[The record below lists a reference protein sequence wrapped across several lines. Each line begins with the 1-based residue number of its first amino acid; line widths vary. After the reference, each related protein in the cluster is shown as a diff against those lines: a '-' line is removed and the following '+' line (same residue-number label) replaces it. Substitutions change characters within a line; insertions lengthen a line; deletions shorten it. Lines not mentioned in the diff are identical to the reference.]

1 MGFTLPLALL
11 GVLAVAA
18 PIVIHLLR
26 QRDVPTRS
34 LPTVALLRRA
44 TAESRRK
51 LRLRDR
57 LLLLLR
63 ALAILAFAIGVS
75 GPWLASSRA
84 FDDGRRAS
92 IAIVLDDSMSMARRE
107 DGTRLLATATARALD
122 QLDALPSDSEVALIL
137 AGAPARLVV
146 PRTREHARIR
156 RALASLPDVS
166 ARGTALPEALELA
179 RSSLSGAAQPRR
191 VVVLSDF
198 AAHARLTEV
207 PPTRGIEWA
216 LEPLAPAAPANAA
229 ILEAHAAPDPT
240 TPGRLSIEVVL
251 RAPVGRHTLEVSHDD
266 VVLGRTEVVVEP
278 GTEAGALVHAARATV
293 HVTPPPVPDATVRVI
308 LEDTRDDALDVDD
321 MRGVLLRPGAAL
333 RALLVD
339 GEPHPSRDRDEV
351 GFLARAIEA
360 TPHDDGGIAF
370 RVIDPDAFTPS
381 ALDEI
386 DVVVLANVAT
396 LSPRDAES
404 LRRFVEAGGGLLVA
418 VGERVDPRVLRAQ
431 LPWLPASPRAARALP
446 EGTTLR
452 SIGPLPAIDAR
463 VSRLVA
469 LEPALG
475 AEVAIET
482 AGADE
487 GAPVLVRDAFGEG
500 RVAVLAIPVDDD
512 WSELPYSPGYL
523 PLVSVLLRDL
533 AGSGRA
539 PSAVLLAGASVEL
552 SPRHLVR
559 APDGTVHEPVEGRFD
574 ETAAPGVYRV
584 LDGDEVMSSFVVAP
598 PASESDLTPGTPPS
612 AESDGEN
619 SRGTERRKRPID
631 PWFFLL
637 GGLCLLGEA
646 WLRAR

>member
-11 GVLAVAA
+11 GALAVAA
-18 PIVIHLLR
+18 PILIHLLR

-63 ALAILAFAIGVS
+63 ALAVLAFALGAS

-107 DGTRLLATATARALD
+107 SGERLLATAIARAND
-122 QLDALPSDSEVALIL
+122 QLDALPPDSEVALVL

-146 PRTREHARIR
+146 PRTRELARVR
-156 RALASLPDVS
+156 RALAALPDTS
-166 ARGTALPEALELA
+166 ARGTALSEALELA
-179 RSSLSGAAQPRR
+179 RASLSGAAQPRR
-191 VVVLSDF
+191 VVVFSDF
-198 AAHARLTEV
+198 AAHARLTEL

-216 LEPLAPAAPANAA
+216 LEALAPAAPANAA

-251 RAPVGRHTLEVSHDD
+251 RAPEGRHALEVVHDD
-266 VVLGRTEVVVEP
+266 VVLGRTEVGVEP
-278 GTEAGALVHAARATV
+278 GVEVAALVHPARATV
-293 HVTPPPVPDATVRVI
+293 HVTPPPVPDATVRLVI
-308 LEDTRDDALDVDD
+308 EDALDLDD
-321 MRGVLLRPGAAL
+321 ARGVLLRPSAAL
-333 RALLVD
+333 RTLLVD

-351 GFLARAIEA
+351 GFLARALEA

-370 RVIDPDAFTPS
+370 RIVDPDAFAPS

-396 LSPRDAES
+396 LRPRDAES
-404 LRRFVEAGGGLLVA
+404 LRRFVEQGGGLLVA
-418 VGERVDPRVLRAQ
+418 VGERVEPRVLRAQ

-446 EGTTLR
+446 EQTTLR
-452 SIGPLPAIDAR
+452 SVGRLPTLDAR
-463 VSRLVA
+463 VSRVVV

-475 AEVAIET
+475 ADVLVET

-487 GAPVLVRDAFGEG
+487 GAPVLVRSTFGEG
-500 RVAVLAIPVDDD
+500 RVAVLAIPVDDA

-523 PLVSVLLRDL
+523 PLVSELLRDL
-533 AGSGRA
+533 AAARRA
-539 PSAVLLAGASVEL
+539 PSAMLSAGASIEL
-552 SPRHLVR
+552 APQSLVR
-559 APDGTVHEPVEGRFD
+559 APDGTVHEPVDGRFD
-574 ETAAPGVYRV
+574 DTAAPGVYRV
-584 LDGDEVMSSFVVAP
+584 LDGDDVKSSFVVAS
-598 PASESDLTPGTPPS
+598 PASESDLTPGSPPEVT
-612 AESDGEN
+612 AGDTN
-619 SRGTERRKRPID
+619 GTRSERRRRPID

-637 GGLCLLGEA
+637 GGLCLLGEG

>member
-11 GVLAVAA
+11 GALAVAA
-18 PIVIHLLR
+18 PILIHLLR

-63 ALAILAFAIGVS
+63 ALAVLAFAIGAS

-107 DGTRLLATATARALD
+107 SGERLFATAIARAND
-122 QLDALPSDSEVALIL
+122 QLDALPPDSEVALVL

-146 PRTREHARIR
+146 PRTRELTRVR
-156 RALASLPDVS
+156 RALAALPDTT
-166 ARGTALPEALELA
+166 ARGTALSEALELA
-179 RSSLSGAAQPRR
+179 RASLSGAAQPRR
-191 VVVLSDF
+191 VIVFSDF
-198 AAHARLTEV
+198 AAHARLTEL

-216 LEPLAPAAPANAA
+216 LEPLAPSAPANAA

-251 RAPVGRHTLEVSHDD
+251 RAPEGRHALEVVHDD

-278 GTEAGALVHAARATV
+278 GAEAGALVHPARATV
-293 HVTPPPVPDATVRVI
+293 HVTPPPVPDATVRLVI
-308 LEDTRDDALDVDD
+308 EDALDLDD
-321 MRGVLLRPGAAL
+321 ARGVLLRPSAAL

-370 RVIDPDAFTPS
+370 RVVDPDAFAPS
-381 ALDEI
+381 ALEEV

-396 LSPRDAES
+396 LRPRDAES

-418 VGERVDPRVLRAQ
+418 MGERVEPRVLRGQ

-446 EGTTLR
+446 ELTTLR
-452 SIGPLPAIDAR
+452 SVGRLPALDAR
-463 VSRLVA
+463 VSRVVV
-469 LEPALG
+469 LEPSLG
-475 AEVAIET
+475 AEVLVET

-487 GAPVLVRDAFGEG
+487 GAPVLVRSAFGEG
-500 RVAVLAIPVDDD
+500 RVAVLAVPVDDA

-523 PLVSVLLRDL
+523 PLVSELLRDL
-533 AGSGRA
+533 AAARRA
-539 PSAVLLAGASVEL
+539 PSAVLSAGASIEL
-552 SPRHLVR
+552 APRHLVR
-559 APDGTVHEPVEGRFD
+559 APDGSIHEPVEGRFD
-574 ETAAPGVYRV
+574 DTAAPGVYRV
-584 LDGDEVMSSFVVAP
+584 LDGDEVKSSFVVAS
-598 PASESDLTPGTPPS
+598 PASESDLTPGSPPEATAGDDTNGARS
-612 AESDGEN
+612 
-619 SRGTERRKRPID
+619 ERRRRPID

-637 GGLCLLGEA
+637 GGLCLLGEG

>member
-11 GVLAVAA
+11 GALAVAA
-18 PIVIHLLR
+18 PILIHLLR

-63 ALAILAFAIGVS
+63 ALAVLAFAIGAS

-107 DGTRLLATATARALD
+107 SGERLFATAIARAND
-122 QLDALPSDSEVALIL
+122 QLDALPPDSEVALVL

-146 PRTREHARIR
+146 PRTRELTRVR
-156 RALASLPDVS
+156 RALAALPDTT
-166 ARGTALPEALELA
+166 ARGTALSEALELA
-179 RSSLSGAAQPRR
+179 RASLSGAAQPRR
-191 VVVLSDF
+191 VIVFSDF
-198 AAHARLTEV
+198 AAHARLTEL

-216 LEPLAPAAPANAA
+216 LEPLAPSAPANAA

-251 RAPVGRHTLEVSHDD
+251 RAPEGRHALEVVHDD

-278 GTEAGALVHAARATV
+278 GAEAGALVHAARATV
-293 HVTPPPVPDATVRVI
+293 HVTPPPVPDATVRLVI
-308 LEDTRDDALDVDD
+308 EDALDLDD
-321 MRGVLLRPGAAL
+321 ARGVLLRPSAAL

-370 RVIDPDAFTPS
+370 RVVDPDAFAPS
-381 ALDEI
+381 ALEEI

-396 LSPRDAES
+396 LRPRDAES

-418 VGERVDPRVLRAQ
+418 MGERVEPRVLRGQ

-446 EGTTLR
+446 ELTTLR
-452 SIGPLPAIDAR
+452 SVGRLPALDAR
-463 VSRLVA
+463 VSRVVV
-469 LEPALG
+469 LEPSLG
-475 AEVAIET
+475 AEVLVET

-487 GAPVLVRDAFGEG
+487 GAPVLVRSAFGEG
-500 RVAVLAIPVDDD
+500 RVAVLAVPVDDA

-523 PLVSVLLRDL
+523 PLVSELLRDL
-533 AGSGRA
+533 AAARRA
-539 PSAVLLAGASVEL
+539 PSAVLSAGASIEL
-552 SPRHLVR
+552 APRHLVR
-559 APDGTVHEPVEGRFD
+559 APDGSIHEPVEGRFD
-574 ETAAPGVYRV
+574 DTAAPGVYRV
-584 LDGDEVMSSFVVAP
+584 LDGDEVKSSFVVAS
-598 PASESDLTPGTPPS
+598 PASESDLTPGSPPEATAGDDTNGARS
-612 AESDGEN
+612 
-619 SRGTERRKRPID
+619 ERRRRPID

-637 GGLCLLGEA
+637 GGLCLLGEG

>member
-11 GVLAVAA
+11 GALAVAA

-57 LLLLLR
+57 MLLLLR
-63 ALAILAFAIGVS
+63 ALAVLAFAIGAS
-75 GPWLASSRA
+75 GPWLASTRA

-107 DGTRLLATATARALD
+107 SGERLLATAIARAND
-122 QLDALPSDSEVALIL
+122 QLDALPQDSEVALVL
-137 AGAPARLVV
+137 AGSPARLVV
-146 PRTREHARIR
+146 PRTRELARVR
-156 RALASLPDVS
+156 RALAAIPDAT
-166 ARGTALPEALELA
+166 ARGTALSEALELA
-179 RSSLSGAAQPRR
+179 RASLSGAAQPRR
-191 VVVLSDF
+191 VVVFSDF
-198 AAHARLTEV
+198 AAHARLTEL

-216 LEPLAPAAPANAA
+216 LEALAPAAPANAA

-251 RAPVGRHTLEVSHDD
+251 RAPAGRHTLEVVHDD
-266 VVLGRTEVVVEP
+266 VVLGRAEVVVEP
-278 GTEAGALVHAARATV
+278 GEEAGALVHPARATI
-293 HVTPPPVPDATVRVI
+293 HVTPPPVPDATVRLVT
-308 LEDTRDDALDVDD
+308 EDALDLDD
-321 MRGVLLRPGAAL
+321 ARGVLLRPSAAL

-370 RVIDPDAFTPS
+370 RVVDPDAFAS
-381 ALDEI
+381 NALDEV

-396 LSPRDAES
+396 LRPRDADG

-418 VGERVDPRVLRAQ
+418 MGERVEPRVLRAQ

-446 EGTTLR
+446 EITTLR
-452 SIGPLPAIDAR
+452 SVGHLPAIDAR

-469 LEPALG
+469 LEPSLG
-475 AEVAIET
+475 AEVLVET
-482 AGADE
+482 GGADE
-487 GAPVLVRDAFGEG
+487 GAPVLVRSAFGEG
-500 RVAVLAIPVDDD
+500 RVAVLAIPVDDA

-523 PLVSVLLRDL
+523 PLVSELLRDL
-533 AGSGRA
+533 AAARRA
-539 PSAVLLAGASVEL
+539 PGALISAGASLEIA
-552 SPRHLVR
+552 PQHLVR
-559 APDGTVHEPVEGRFD
+559 APDGSIHEPVDGRFD
-574 ETAAPGVYRV
+574 DTAAPGVYRV
-584 LDGDEVMSSFVVAP
+584 LEGDEVKSSFVVAP
-598 PASESDLTPGTPPS
+598 PASESDLTPGSPPEVATGDETNGAGS
-612 AESDGEN
+612 
-619 SRGTERRKRPID
+619 ERRRRPID

-637 GGLCLLGEA
+637 GGLCLLGEG